1 MPSASDFKSFSRSGQ
16 TILVTKYHFQTLLL
30 CTNKIYFPI
39 LTEFWRLYACGLKNV
54 LKYLNDEG
62 ANEMPDFQ
70 PPLIWEEK
78 NSSSPQHSINYFLKN
93 RTTFWFQTSAYFLT
107 SINLDDNYEKIVGNM
122 TTNWKILFCYD
133 FFVWSKVGWIA
144 PESRNLF

>member
-1 MPSASDFKSFSRSGQ
+1 MPSASDFKSFSGSGQ
-16 TILVTKYHFQTLLL
+16 TILITKYHFQTLLL

-107 SINLDDNYEKIVGNM
+107 SI
-122 TTNWKILFCYD
+122 ILKKLLGTWQPR
-133 FFVWSKVGWIA
+133 FFFPLHPKLERFGY
-144 PESRNLF
+144 R

>member
-1 MPSASDFKSFSRSGQ
+1 MKFCAQR
-16 TILVTKYHFQTLLL
+16 INLFQTLLL

-39 LTEFWRLYACGLKNV
+39 PTEFWRLYACGLKNV

-70 PPLIWEEK
+70 PPLIWEKK

-122 TTNWKILFCYD
+122 TTKNFPLYIRNCSLKDLDMYMSWLML
-133 FFVWSKVGWIA
+133 
-144 PESRNLF
+144 SRSQSYTYQVL

>member
-1 MPSASDFKSFSRSGQ
+1 MLETSRNQKLFWTLTVWIDCSSDLKIFENSMPSASDFKSFSGSGQ
-16 TILVTKYHFQTLLL
+16 TILITKYHFQTLLL

-93 RTTFWFQTSAYFLT
+93 RTTFWF
-107 SINLDDNYEKIVGNM
+107 
-122 TTNWKILFCYD
+122 
-133 FFVWSKVGWIA
+133 
-144 PESRNLF
+144 